1 MNPKERV
8 SLLKAAYKVADEAKE
23 NVYLIT
29 KARDKLDTSEVIPYI
44 VLESQADA
52 WDKANGEL
60 IVFRV
65 K

>member
-1 MNPKERV
+1 MSNKERI
-8 SLLKAAYKVADEAKE
+8 SNLKAAYKVADEAKE

-44 VLESQADA
+44 VLESQASD
-52 WDKANGEL
+52 WDKANGEF
-60 IVFRV
+60 IAFRV